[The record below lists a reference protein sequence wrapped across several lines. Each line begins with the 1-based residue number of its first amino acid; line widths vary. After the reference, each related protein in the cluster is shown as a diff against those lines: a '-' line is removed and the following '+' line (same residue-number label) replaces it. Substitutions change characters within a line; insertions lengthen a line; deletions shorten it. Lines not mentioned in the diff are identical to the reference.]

1 MPEPSEH
8 AAKPARRDGFGFVPA
23 LEGMRGYAALLV
35 VIYHCWLLTIY
46 SAFDQGPGRALIS
59 TGFFGLNF
67 FFVLSGFVL
76 FLPVVAK
83 HGDFGSVGSYAA
95 RRVARIV
102 PAYWIAIAIG
112 LAALPLIATSL
123 EAARDSISLT
133 TIASHLFF
141 FQTEARMFHG
151 YHGALGF
158 TINPVL
164 WTLSVE
170 AAFYVVLPL
179 VARRYFA
186 RPLLGLALAI
196 ALSAALRYAI
206 VHGAFGSSTADAHQ
220 ALSLFPLFAGDFA
233 VGMTGAALYGRLHDS
248 ERAKRL
254 APFAVVGSFVAL
266 IALMLVAGGVD
277 ARDVRPHA
285 RDSVALSTL
294 IPFAFGMLALAFT
307 LAPKR
312 LQWPVTNRAACF
324 AGRVS
329 YGTYLFHFLVIGF
342 AFNTLGFARDG
353 SNASFYA
360 LAAFVLPAS
369 LALGWLSYVGI
380 EQPSRR
386 FVRRRI
392 AARREHTP
400 ARPIVAPGEVSPR
413 RSPA

>member
-1 MPEPSEH
+1 MASKPDRTEAAGRREPV
-8 AAKPARRDGFGFVPA
+8 AFVPA
-23 LEGMRGYAALLV
+23 LEGLRGFAALLV
-35 VIYHCWLLTIY
+35 VVYHCWLLTLF

-76 FLPVVAK
+76 FLPTVL
-83 HGDFGSVGSYAA
+83 HSGEFGSVGGYAA

-102 PAYWIAIAIG
+102 PAYYLVIAIG
-112 LAALPLIATSL
+112 LAALPLIATNL
-123 EAARDSISLT
+123 DAARDSINFASVAAHLT
-133 TIASHLFF
+133 LT
-141 FQTEARMFHG
+141 QTEARMFHG

-179 VARRYFA
+179 VAKRYFA
-186 RPLLGLALAI
+186 RPLIGLAI
-196 ALSAALRYAI
+196 AVIASAGLRYAV
-206 VHGAFGSSTADAHQ
+206 VHGAFDLSLSGAHQ
-220 ALSLFPLFAGDFA
+220 ALSLFPLFACDFA
-233 VGMTGAALYGRLHDS
+233 AGMTGAALYVRLRDS
-248 ERAKRL
+248 DRAKRL
-254 APFAVVGSFVAL
+254 APLAVAMTLAAL
-266 IALMLVAGGVD
+266 IGLMLVAGSVD

-294 IPFAFGMLALAFT
+294 IPLAFGALALALT

-312 LQWPVTNRAACF
+312 LQWPATNPAARF

-353 SNASFYA
+353 SNASFYELTA
-360 LAAFVLPAS
+360 LVLPVS
-369 LALGWLSYVGI
+369 MALGWLSYVAV

-386 FVRRRI
+386 LVRRRLV
-392 AARREHTP
+392 ARRE
-400 ARPIVAPGEVSPR
+400 RKQKQPIAAAPVVSPH

>member
-8 AAKPARRDGFGFVPA
+8 SSTDRRRDPFGFVPA

-35 VIYHCWLLTIY
+35 VVYHCWLLTQF
-46 SAFDQGPGRALIS
+46 SAFDAGPGRALIS

-83 HGDFGSVGSYAA
+83 HGNFGSVGSYAA
-95 RRVARIV
+95 RRIARIV

-112 LAALPLIATSL
+112 LAALPLIATSVD
-123 EAARDSISLT
+123 AARDSISIT
-133 TIASHLFF
+133 TLASHLFF
-141 FQTEARMFHG
+141 LQTEARMFHG

-196 ALSAALRYAI
+196 ALSAGLRYAT
-206 VHGAFGSSTADAHQ
+206 VHGAFGLGTADAHQ

-233 VGMTGAALYGRLHDS
+233 VGMTGAALYGRLRDS
-248 ERAKRL
+248 ERANARS
-254 APFAVVGSFVAL
+254 AAAVVSLVAL
-266 IALMLVAGGVD
+266 IALMGIAGSVD

-307 LAPKR
+307 LAPR
-312 LQWPVTNRAACF
+312 RVQWPVTNRGACF

-353 SNASFYA
+353 SNVSFYE
-360 LAAFVLPAS
+360 LTAFVVPVS
-369 LALGWLSYVGI
+369 LAIGWLSYIAV

-392 AARREHTP
+392 AARRERRQRAA
-400 ARPIVAPGEVSPR
+400 ARAAGEVSPR